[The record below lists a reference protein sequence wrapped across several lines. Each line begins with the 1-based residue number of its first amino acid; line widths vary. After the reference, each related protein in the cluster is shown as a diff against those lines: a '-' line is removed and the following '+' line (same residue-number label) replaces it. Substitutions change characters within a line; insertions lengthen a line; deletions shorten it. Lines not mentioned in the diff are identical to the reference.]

1 MPKVSAA
8 VLTHNRRDS
17 LLKALESV
25 YAQDY
30 EGDVELVIVDAASTD
45 GTAEVIRTRF
55 PDAKYIRLP
64 RNLGAPAGRNHV
76 YANCTGDYVIH
87 VEDDGYLE
95 PDVFRLTV
103 EHFETDPSVGII
115 SMRQVFTDAEGDHV
129 VGRGQE
135 EIGEFRGNS
144 CALRGAMLE
153 ETGYYPEDF
162 FYCGEESDL
171 AIRAL
176 DAGYR
181 IISDPRL
188 VVHHPVAGGSFA
200 KKWDYYRFRNPMLIV
215 IHLFPGW
222 LMIKYLLL
230 RAGSYFLLS
239 ARRGT
244 FHMYLAALGYVL
256 WHLPTALLR
265 RRPCRAEAVRKH
277 LRLRGSRHKER
288 VYAMSSAGQSG
299 RNS

>member
-1 MPKVSAA
+1 
-8 VLTHNRRDS
+8 
-17 LLKALESV
+17 V
-25 YAQDY
+25 YQQDY
-30 EGDVELVIVDAASTD
+30 EGDIELVIVDAASTD
-45 GTAEVIRTRF
+45 GTAEAIGTRF

-64 RNLGAPAGRNHV
+64 RNLGAPGGRNHM
-76 YANCTGDYVIH
+76 YANCTGDYIIH
-87 VEDDGYLE
+87 VEDDGFLE

-103 EHFETDPSVGII
+103 ERFETDPSVGII
-115 SMRQVFTDAEGDHV
+115 SMRQVFTDADGDHV

-135 EIGEFRGNS
+135 EIGSFRGNS
-144 CALRGAMLE
+144 CALRRAMLD

-162 FYCGEESDL
+162 FYCAEENDL

-215 IHLFPGW
+215 LRLFPGW

-230 RAGSYFLLS
+230 RAGSYFPVSL
-239 ARRGT
+239 RRGT
-244 FHMYLAALGYVL
+244 FHMYLAALGCVL
-256 WHLPTALLR
+256 WRLPGSLLR
-265 RRPCRAEAVRKH
+265 RRPCKAEAVRKH
-277 LRLRGSRHKER
+277 LQLRGSRRNDR
-288 VYAMSSAGQSG
+288 VYAAS
-299 RNS
+299 